1 MIVTERFELS
11 TVTKN
16 RLRSQKPVFGFGGLG
31 AAVYYRSYSRKKKD
45 GEQEGWADTV
55 IRVVEGIISIR
66 KWWYSLNRL
75 HWDEQKWTSIANR
88 MAWAMFQMRML
99 PAGRGLFAMGS
110 DYVYERGSAACYN
123 CAAVS
128 ITNSL
133 SKAANWAADLLLNGV
148 GVGYDTHRSSFKLKY
163 PDAETMVFQVPD
175 SREGWAEAFEV
186 LIRSYERGS
195 QSVEF
200 DYSLVRPEGAPI
212 NGLGG
217 TASGPAPL
225 KESLEQIRKQLN
237 LFMEDKIGRSELIT
251 DTMNLIGRAVVSA
264 GVRRSA
270 LISLGSPTDTEFIN
284 LKNYTLKPE
293 RQAWGFMSNNSIML
307 EDVEDFQRLPDI
319 AENIVTNGEPGIIN
333 LLNIQKYGRFGD
345 RMRDDAT
352 LINPC
357 SEIPLENYE
366 VCNLTEV
373 MAPLCQSDEELYE
386 AMELATIYASTLA
399 LLPTHRWETNEVVTR
414 NRRIG
419 VSISGIAQ
427 WVTTNHLS
435 YVITRMRKGYNLVAE
450 TNKWLARE
458 AGVPPSVRLTTV
470 KPSGSISLLAGV
482 TPGVNYNP
490 YPTYIRRVSV
500 TKHSPVVPILVD
512 AGIPYEQSEYDD
524 LTWSFMLPTQT
535 GFSRGQGDVSLWE
548 QGMLTTT
555 VGEHWASNAVSNT
568 MTFHKHESGSVANFL
583 AYMAPFNKSISMLMH
598 DTKEYKQ
605 KPYESI
611 TDAQYDEMAKD
622 IREPDWSKLGGH
634 DGQDERFCTDDSC
647 LF

>member
-16 RLRSQKPVFGFGGLG
+16 RLRSQQPNFGFGGLG
-31 AAVYYRSYSRKKKD
+31 AAVYYRSYSRKMKN
-45 GEQEGWADTV
+45 GEQETWADTV
-55 IRVVEGIISIR
+55 IRVVEGIVSIR

-75 HWDEQKWTSIANR
+75 HWDEDKWTKIANR

-128 ITNSL
+128 VTNSL

-148 GVGYDTHRSSFKLKY
+148 GVGYDTHRSSFKMKY
-163 PDAETMVFQVPD
+163 PDSTNQTFQVPD

-186 LIRSYERGS
+186 LIRSYEKGS
-195 QSVEF
+195 ASIEF

-225 KESLEQIRKQLN
+225 KDSLEQIRRQLN
-237 LFMEDKIGRSELIT
+237 LFMEGKIGRSELIT

-270 LISLGSPTDTEFIN
+270 LISLGSPTDSEFIN
-284 LKNYTLKPE
+284 LKNYKLKPE
-293 RQAWGFMSNNSIML
+293 REAWGFMSNNSIML

-319 AENIVTNGEPGIIN
+319 ADNIVTNGEPGIIN
-333 LLNIQKYGRFGD
+333 MLNMQKYGRYGD
-345 RMRDDAT
+345 RIRDNAT

-373 MAPLCQSDEELYE
+373 MAPLCMNDEELYD

-419 VSISGIAQ
+419 VSISGISQ
-427 WVTTNHLS
+427 WVSTQHLS
-435 YVITRMRKGYNLVAE
+435 HVITRMRQGYDFVE
-450 TNKWLARE
+450 HTNKWLARE
-458 AGVPPSVRLTTV
+458 AGVPASVRLTTV

-490 YPTYIRRVSV
+490 FPTYIRRVSV

-512 AGIPYEQSEYDD
+512 AGMPYEQSVYDD
-524 LTWSFMLPTQT
+524 LTWSFMLPTKT
-535 GFSRGQGDVSLWE
+535 GFRGQGDVPLWE
-548 QGMLTTT
+548 QGLLATT
-555 VGEHWASNAVSNT
+555 VGKHWADNAVSNT
-568 MTFHKHESGSVANFL
+568 MTFRAHEADSVANFL
-583 AYMAPFNKSISMLMH
+583 AYMAPFNKSISMLGPQ
-598 DTKEYKQ
+598 KEYKQ
-605 KPYESI
+605 MPYEAI
-611 TDAQYDEMAKD
+611 TDEKYEELSKN